1 MVPPTRRR
9 LLHAAV
15 AGLAGLAGCGRLTG
29 SAAETSRTVTEHGG
43 STRPPNSTDRDPQTV
58 LLRSGSPPPIRPPD
72 FERERGDP
80 SRRERFSSRVTNAV
94 LDSRSAAERL
104 TVAPGPDRDTVS
116 SFVAETDF
124 SRQTL
129 YLETNRMQECYRLK
143 LCYVSWSSDRIE
155 TDYVRTLRPY
165 DERCSAD
172 ESAFESRLV
181 RLPVPLDED
190 DVNSFASS
198 IGGGGQCDH
207 GRAARPEGSG
217 RSTASANTS
226 RPPEGEGGEQP

>member
-1 MVPPTRRR
+1 MVPSTRRR

-15 AGLAGLAGCGRLTG
+15 AGIAGLAGCGRLTG
-29 SAAETSRTVTEHGG
+29 GAAESSRTVSEHGG
-43 STRPPNSTDRDPQTV
+43 STGPAASTDRDPQTV
-58 LLRSGSPPPIRPPD
+58 LLRTGSELPPIRPPD
-72 FERERGDP
+72 FERERDNH

-94 LDSRSAAERL
+94 LDSRSTAERL
-104 TVAPGPDRDTVS
+104 TVAPGTDRDTVS
-116 SFVAETDF
+116 TFVAETDF
-124 SRQTL
+124 SSQTL
-129 YLETNRMQECYRLK
+129 YLETNRIQECYRLR

-172 ESAFESRLV
+172 GSVFESRLV

-207 GRAARPEGSG
+207 GRVSRPE
-217 RSTASANTS
+217 RSSNGTGSANTS
-226 RPPEGEGGEQP
+226 RPSGGGEQP